1 MSIVVQKFGGTSVA
15 DTNKIKNVAKAILNE
30 QQKGE
35 QVVVVVSAMG
45 HTTDSLIKLASEISP
60 NPNPREMDMLL
71 ASGEQVS
78 IALLTMAVQEMRADA
93 VSFNAMQIGIMTE
106 NVHGSARIKE
116 IKTDKITR
124 ALNSGKVVIIAGFQG
139 VTDDNEITTLGRG
152 GSDTS
157 AVATASAL
165 NAKRCDIY
173 TDVEGIYTT
182 DPRIVPRATKLK
194 QILYEEMLEL
204 ARVGANVLH
213 PRAVETAMKFNL
225 PTRVRST
232 FNLDDSGT
240 LIIGVDKMEIYKP
253 VTGAAADTSQV
264 RIVICDVP
272 DKPGTAGKLFS
283 LMAENELSVDM
294 IIQSYAR
301 SSNNTNDIAFTIA
314 KKDLNKFDQLR
325 GDIKKALNPSHV
337 HIDEDIAKISIVGAG
352 MIDKPGIAAL
362 MFKTLTNQDINIKMI
377 ATSEIKISCLVKKED
392 AKKAIVALCESFEL
406 VCEKEAIISGSLPD

>member
-15 DTNKIKNVAKAILNE
+15 DTNKIRNVARAILNE

-45 HTTDSLIKLASEISP
+45 HTTDKLIQLASEISSDP
-60 NPNPREMDMLL
+60 DPREMDMLL
-71 ASGEQVS
+71 ATGEQVS
-78 IALLTMAVQEMRADA
+78 IALLAMAVKELGADA
-93 VSFNAMQIGIMTE
+93 ISFNAMQASIMTE
-106 NVHGSARIKE
+106 NVHGSARITN
-116 IKTDKITR
+116 IKTDKIKQ
-124 ALNSGKVVIIAGFQG
+124 ALDRGKIVIIAGFQG
-139 VTDDNEITTLGRG
+139 ITDDNEITTLGRG

-157 AVATASAL
+157 AVAIAAAL
-165 NAKRCDIY
+165 KAKRCDIY
-173 TDVEGIYTT
+173 TDVDGIYTT
-182 DPRIVPRATKLK
+182 DPRIVPKATKLK
-194 QILYEEMLEL
+194 EISYEEILEL

-213 PRAVETAMKFNL
+213 PRAVETAMQFNL

-232 FNLDDSGT
+232 FNLDDLGT

-253 VTGAAADTSQV
+253 VTGAASDTSQV

-283 LMAENELSVDM
+283 LMAENDLSVDM

-314 KKDLNKFDQLR
+314 KNDLKKFDSLR
-325 GDIKKALNPSHV
+325 GSIDKALSPSHIHV
-337 HIDEDIAKISIVGAG
+337 DEDIAKISIVGAG

-362 MFKTLTNQDINIKMI
+362 MFRTLTNQNINIKMI

-406 VCEKEAIISGSLPD
+406 ECDKEAIVNGDLPD